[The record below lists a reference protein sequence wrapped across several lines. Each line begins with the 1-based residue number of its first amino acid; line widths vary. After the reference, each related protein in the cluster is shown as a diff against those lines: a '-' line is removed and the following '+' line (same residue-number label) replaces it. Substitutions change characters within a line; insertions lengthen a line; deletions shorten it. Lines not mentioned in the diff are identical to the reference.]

1 MISYYCEK
9 RIKNKIKKR
18 TMKKFIITVVTVISC
33 SLMTSCGGLGQVGL
47 GSAGGIGSSSN
58 TATSVFGALA
68 SSTGVS
74 GTETSSLIGNIISTF
89 AGGALTNQ
97 STIVG
102 TWTYKAPSVQF
113 ESESLLTKAGGS
125 YAATQ
130 MESKLGGYY
139 QMVGIKPGTFTFTFN
154 KDNTC
159 SYKIGSKTVKGT
171 YTFDSNKKTITIKG
185 QTGAAL
191 TAYVSVSVNELAL
204 TFDATKL
211 LTLVSQAGTVSQSL
225 SSISSLAGSFSGMKL
240 GFKFGK

>member
-1 MISYYCEK
+1 
-9 RIKNKIKKR
+9 
-18 TMKKFIITVVTVISC
+18 MKKFILVVMTVVSC
-33 SLMTSCGGLGQVGL
+33 GLMTSCGGLGGGL
-47 GSAGGIGSSSN
+47 LGGAPAGNGASGGQSG
-58 TATSVFGALA
+58 VLGALA
-68 SSTGVS
+68 GASQGGGSNA
-74 GTETSSLIGNIISTF
+74 SSLIGNIISTF

-113 ESESLLTKAGGS
+113 ESENLLSKAGGS

-159 SYKIGSKTVKGT
+159 SYKIGNKTVTGT

-185 QTGAAL
+185 QSGMTL
-191 TAYVSVSVNELAL
+191 TAYVSVSLNELAL
-204 TFDATKL
+204 TFDASKL